1 MQLTYVDGA
10 QMRTLRIGLK
20 WSMQDLHD
28 KTGLSILRIFEIE
41 HGGNPTPKELSKIMD
56 ALKEGMI
63 CQSEPN

>member
-56 ALKEGMI
+56 ALKGGTED
-63 CQSEPN
+63 E